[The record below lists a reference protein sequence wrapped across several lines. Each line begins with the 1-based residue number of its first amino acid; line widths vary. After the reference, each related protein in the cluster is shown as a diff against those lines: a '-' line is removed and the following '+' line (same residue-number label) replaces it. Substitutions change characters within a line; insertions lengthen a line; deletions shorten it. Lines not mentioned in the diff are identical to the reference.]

1 MGGGLRSVDAP
12 EAAAAAKAAA
22 AAAFGVLGGVGGCPE
37 AAVGV
42 PANKAADNIGRP
54 GEAPADGL
62 PVS

>member
-1 MGGGLRSVDAP
+1 MDAP